1 MTAVSTDIAIQQLLA
16 VIVEAFEGPKQ
27 GWSYFTDPGAE
38 SGLFGTLAGTNA
50 SAASRVWGGTT
61 IAAHAHHIRFSLAAS
76 AAWLSGDRAPQ
87 KWEESWRVTTVDDAD
102 WRSLQRELRS
112 GYDALRQAIQ
122 AHAANDIESIGGAV
136 AAVAHTAYHL
146 GAIRQKVAASR
157 RDL

>member
-1 MTAVSTDIAIQQLLA
+1 MTAVSTDLAIGQLLA

-27 GWSYFTDPGAE
+27 GWSYFTDSGAE
-38 SGLFGTLAGTNA
+38 SGLFGTLAGTSA

-87 KWEESWRVTTVDDAD
+87 KWEESWRVTTVDDAA
-102 WRSLQRELRS
+102 WRSLQQEIRS
-112 GYDALRQAIQ
+112 GYDALRQAIE
-122 AHAANDIESIGGAV
+122 ANAARDVESIGGTV

-157 RDL
+157 RV